1 MFLHWRSFSSRFQK
15 NQYRNHACD
24 WIRSMVQPFQWAQLM
39 TVGWH
44 IWYIIIFIL
53 HAYIYIYVIH
63 TCYMLPCTGEP
74 QCDSQRVQTWDHWDY
89 DFIFRPWYRLSTL
102 WSHVE
107 SGYFSMAASPHKGT
121 KGAASI
127 WIGNV
132 FLETHTSFWVWA
144 LRNFAVEGVR
154 LDHSLDPV
162 DLPDHPGETWN
173 NQDDRRSIDV

>member
-1 MFLHWRSFSSRFQK
+1 MHVTEFGTWCSRS
-15 NQYRNHACD
+15 NGLNWWLLGDVY
-24 WIRSMVQPFQWAQLM
+24 
-39 TVGWH
+39 G
-44 IWYIIIFIL
+44 
-53 HAYIYIYVIH
+53 IYYLYCMHVYVIH
-63 TCYMLPCTGEP
+63 TCYILPCTGEP

-144 LRNFAVEGVR
+144 LRNFAAEGVR

-162 DLPDHPGETWN
+162 DLPDHPGENMKQPRWSSV
-173 NQDDRRSIDV
+173 D

>member
-1 MFLHWRSFSSRFQK
+1 METVLIL
-15 NQYRNHACD
+15 ACSYGEMTIHS
-24 WIRSMVQPFQWAQLM
+24 WKLCSGHNIRR
-39 TVGWH
+39 T
-44 IWYIIIFIL
+44 I
-53 HAYIYIYVIH
+53 
-63 TCYMLPCTGEP
+63 E
-74 QCDSQRVQTWDHWDY
+74 TWDHWDY
-89 DFIFRPWYRLSTL
+89 DFIFHPWYRLSTL

-144 LRNFAVEGVR
+144 LRNFAAEGVR

-162 DLPDHPGETWN
+162 DLPDHPGENMKQPRWSSVDWCVKKCES
-173 NQDDRRSIDV
+173 QVKEQ